1 MREDA
6 RHMVGLFFYINSNEL
21 DFHGWVYHHTSEE
34 KAEKY
39 GDFLTA
45 RMGHDQLF
53 DSTMGKRNVD
63 IEYFDFP
70 RGRVVHNTVS
80 DSHIIYVDKCIM
92 RRMDRIVQVFKLTN
106 YEIQE
111 DEHYVCPNYQNAYW
125 ENN

>member
-1 MREDA
+1 
-6 RHMVGLFFYINSNEL
+6 MVGLFFYIDSNEL

-45 RMGHDQLF
+45 RMGHDRLF
-53 DSTMGKRNVD
+53 DSTIGKRD
-63 IEYFDFP
+63 PDLEYFNFP
-70 RGRVVHNTVS
+70 RGRVVYNSVS
-80 DSHIIYVDKCIM
+80 DTHIIYVDKCIAH
-92 RRMDRIVQVFKLTN
+92 RMERIVQIFKPTN

-111 DEHYVCPNYQNAYW
+111 DEHYVCPNCRNAHP